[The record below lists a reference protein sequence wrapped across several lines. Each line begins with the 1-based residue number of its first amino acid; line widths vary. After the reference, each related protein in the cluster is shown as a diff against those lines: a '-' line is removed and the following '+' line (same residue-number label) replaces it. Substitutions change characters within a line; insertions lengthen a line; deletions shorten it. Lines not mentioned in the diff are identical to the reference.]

1 MKKSIKY
8 FMLGAGTV
16 IAGLAVYVFFKESK
30 EDCESKSNKN
40 DDVTDVNHI
49 VRPTVT
55 ISREFV
61 ERRRELARKR
71 AAERAA
77 EKAAEKAAATV
88 AAIPTAEPDKT
99 DGITDSYM
107 KPVIE
112 DSLKS
117 EEIEEATQKDN
128 VLLIETKPVEEG
140 EDDNDERE

>member
-30 EDCESKSNKN
+30 EDCEAKSDKN
-40 DDVTDVNHI
+40 DEATGANHT
-49 VRPTVT
+49 VHPTVT

-77 EKAAEKAAATV
+77 ERAASTV
-88 AAIPTAEPDKT
+88 ATTPMVESDKAGGFTDDYIEPAKEGLIKVEKNEESAQAD
-99 DGITDSYM
+99 DAL
-107 KPVIE
+107 VIE
-112 DSLKS
+112 
-117 EEIEEATQKDN
+117 N
-128 VLLIETKPVEEG
+128 KPMG
-140 EDDNDERE
+140 ESKNKI